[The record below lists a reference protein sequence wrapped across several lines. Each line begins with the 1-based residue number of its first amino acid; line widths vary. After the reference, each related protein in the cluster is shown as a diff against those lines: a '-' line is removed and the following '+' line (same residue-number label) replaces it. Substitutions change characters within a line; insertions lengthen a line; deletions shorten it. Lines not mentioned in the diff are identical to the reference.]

1 MKRKKLIQY
10 LESFE
15 GVRYTILETPYCITA
30 TMISVSEFSFVDLV
44 RNKPDYLRMRISA
57 KGCKME
63 VVINK

>member
-1 MKRKKLIQY
+1 MKRKQLIRY

-15 GVRYTILETPYCITA
+15 GVRYTIIETQYCITA
-30 TMISVSEFSFVDLV
+30 IMLSVPEFSFVDLV
-44 RNKPDYLRMRISA
+44 RNKPDYLRMRVSS